1 MKTSLH
7 KITLEE
13 FRFYCIPYEILPR
26 QKLCF
31 CCKNKVFVEKKENGD
46 VDTEHENEN
55 EVMGTNEILHETGNH
70 IVNQSLE
77 ILGCSPLKVLQ

>member
-13 FRFYCIPYEILPR
+13 FRFCCIPYEILTR

-31 CCKNKVFVEKKENGD
+31 CCKNKVFVEKKENED
-46 VDTEHENEN
+46 ADIEHENEN

-70 IVNQSLE
+70 IVNQLLE
-77 ILGCSPLKVLQ
+77 ILGYSPLKVLQ

>member
-31 CCKNKVFVEKKENGD
+31 CCKIKVFVEKKENED
-46 VDTEHENEN
+46 VDIEN
-55 EVMGTNEILHETGNH
+55 EVMETNEILHETGNH

-77 ILGCSPLKVLQ
+77 ILGYSPSKVSQ